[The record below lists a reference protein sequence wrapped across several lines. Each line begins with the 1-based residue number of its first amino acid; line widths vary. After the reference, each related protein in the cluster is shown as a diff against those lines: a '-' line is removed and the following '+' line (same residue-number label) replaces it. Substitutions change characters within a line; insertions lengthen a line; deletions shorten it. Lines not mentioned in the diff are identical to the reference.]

1 MLMKKLFTSMLL
13 MAAAMVATAQNFTVT
28 AFNGTQ
34 TLKDGDVIEC
44 GYEEFENLIYGGMQ
58 SNWNPSLVVTCHK
71 NLTLSVTANAPAGN
85 KIQFCGISGVCSML
99 AGEPITRTNKYAAGD
114 KVDMKLDIEDGEIVE
129 PVDMTVNITDG
140 AETVNITVTF
150 VNIPQ
155 EELSI
160 KNLGAKGTKI
170 STSGRTLNFS
180 SDSAVNLTLYS
191 ISGQSAFSRRISGN
205 GSINL
210 SQLPAGVYIYR
221 AGTKTGKIIL
231 R

>member
-44 GYEEFENLIYGGMQ
+44 GYEEGMFGDT
-58 SNWNPSLVVTCHK
+58 WDPSLVVTCNK
-71 NLTLSVTANAPAGN
+71 NMTLTVTANAPAGN
-85 KIQFCGISGVCSML
+85 NIKFCGINGSCAML
-99 AGEPITRTNKYAAGD
+99 NGTPDVRSNKYTEGSVVPLMLD
-114 KVDMKLDIEDGEIVE
+114 KTSGEIVE

-170 STSGRTLNFS
+170 SASGRTLNFS